1 MPFENHRAST
11 ADPGRRVAAGV
22 VARSVVAAVAG
33 AAAVVAAAACAPPAA
48 HQGPTPT
55 EEAPVAIRREV
66 LRGGGPGI
74 MEYHPDPNRARVVDL
89 RVAPDTL
96 WPRVLAAYERL
107 GLPLGEVDVAART
120 LGTSSV
126 RAVGRLGSVPLG
138 EYIDCGA
145 APLGTRA
152 ADSYIVY
159 LRVTSELRPQGAAAA
174 PVATSAPAATPAA
187 TPAAGAGAVTTLRT
201 LVSASAKA
209 NATQGDP
216 VDCIST
222 GRLETRLARLVAPA
236 PAAKP

>member
-11 ADPGRRVAAGV
+11 ADPGRRAAAGV
-22 VARSVVAAVAG
+22 VARSVVTAVAG
-33 AAAVVAAAACAPPAA
+33 AAGVAAAAACATPAA
-48 HQGPTPT
+48 TQGPTPT

-159 LRVTSELRPQGAAAA
+159 LRVTSELRPQGAAAPA
-174 PVATSAPAATPAA
+174 ATSAPAA

>member
-1 MPFENHRAST
+1 MSFENSRARS
-11 ADPGRRVAAGV
+11 ADPGRRVARGIAAI
-22 VARSVVAAVAG
+22 VA
-33 AAAVVAAAACAPPAA
+33 AAAACASPAA
-48 HQGPTPT
+48 NQGPTPT

-66 LRGGGPGI
+66 LRGGGPGM

-126 RAVGRLGSVPLG
+126 RAVGRLGNVPLG
-138 EYIDCGA
+138 EYVDCGA

-159 LRVTSELRPQGAAAA
+159 LRVTSELRPQGSAA
-174 PVATSAPAATPAA
+174 S
-187 TPAAGAGAVTTLRT
+187 AGAT
-201 LVSASAKA
+201 
-209 NATQGDP
+209 
-216 VDCIST
+216 IS
-222 GRLETRLARLVAPA
+222 RSC
-236 PAAKP
+236 